1 MTDGGSA
8 PAAGAGF
15 AAAKINLA
23 LHVTGRRADGY
34 HELDSLVVFAEI
46 GDSLALVDE
55 APTALAIDGPF
66 ASGLDDGSGNLVLR
80 ARDAVA
86 AFAGPL
92 PPLGFRLTKRLP
104 VASGLG
110 GGSADAAAALR
121 LLAGRLAIPLD
132 DPRLTAAAQRLGADV
147 PMCLFSRSLHASG
160 IGERIALW
168 PEAPRLAMV
177 LANPGVGV
185 ATPAVFRRLARR
197 DGSPLPT
204 LPPRPTADRLAAF
217 LRAETRNDLEAPAIE
232 EAPVIAEALQRVGAA
247 EGCRLARMSGS
258 GATVFGIFPDNDA
271 ADRAAQQIATER
283 PDWWVVATQ
292 AGGG

>member
-46 GDSLALVDE
+46 GDSLALVDG

-66 ASGLDDGSGNLVLR
+66 ASGLDNGPGNLVLR
-80 ARDAVA
+80 ARDAVE

-104 VASGLG
+104 VASGIG

-147 PMCLFSRSLHASG
+147 PMCLLSRSLHASG
-160 IGERIALW
+160 IGERIVPW

-185 ATPAVFRRLARR
+185 ATPAVFRRLARP
-197 DGSPLPT
+197 DGTSLPT
-204 LPPRPTADRLAAF
+204 LPPRPNADRLADF

-258 GATVFGIFPDNDA
+258 GATVFGIFADSDA
-271 ADRAAQQIATER
+271 ADRAAQRIATER

-292 AGGG
+292 AGGR

>member
-1 MTDGGSA
+1 VTDGGSA

-110 GGSADAAAALR
+110 GGSARCRTIRTPGRRRSTLSVIRVTSLPLAA
-121 LLAGRLAIPLD
+121 RLAA
-132 DPRLTAAAQRLGADV
+132 RCS
-147 PMCLFSRSLHASG
+147 MCLFSRSLHASG

>member
-55 APTALAIDGPF
+55 APAALAIDGPF
-66 ASGLDDGSGNLVLR
+66 GSGLDDGPDNLVLR

-104 VASGLG
+104 VASGIG

-147 PMCLFSRSLHASG
+147 PMCLLSRSLHASG
-160 IGERIALW
+160 IGERIVPW

-177 LANPGVGV
+177 LANPGVG
-185 ATPAVFRRLARR
+185 
-197 DGSPLPT
+197 
-204 LPPRPTADRLAAF
+204 
-217 LRAETRNDLEAPAIE
+217 
-232 EAPVIAEALQRVGAA
+232 GA
-247 EGCRLARMSGS
+247 
-258 GATVFGIFPDNDA
+258 
-271 ADRAAQQIATER
+271 
-283 PDWWVVATQ
+283 
-292 AGGG
+292 